1 MIIDPNGIGPA
12 GRDTSLAAPLA
23 QARAYAR
30 ASRAPAT
37 RLAYRRDWAAFTA
50 WCHERDQGALPADP
64 RLVALFLAHEAARGL
79 RPASIGRRLAAIA
92 FAHRQAGCVPPQAQP
107 LAGVLAEVV
116 AGIRRQAGTAP
127 RRKQAADDRV
137 LQAMLAALPATNL
150 KAIRDRA
157 LLAFGMAGAFRRSEL
172 AGLRCDQLD
181 RTPEGMTVCFGVT
194 KTDPEGRGVCIAI
207 PEGRRIRPVALL
219 DAWLEAAGITDG
231 AVFRDVV
238 RGQATAGPISDRTV
252 ARVVQRAARAAGYDP
267 ARFGGHSLRAGFLTS
282 GARAGASLF
291 RLKDVSRHRSTDVL
305 AAYVREAGLFTDHAG
320 EGFL

>member
-50 WCHERDQGALPADP
+50 WCHARDQGALPADP

-79 RPASIGRRLAAIA
+79 RPSSIGRRLAAIA

-107 LAGVLAEVV
+107 QAGVLAEVV

-137 LQAMLAALPATNL
+137 LQAMLAAVPATNL

-181 RTPEGMTVCFGVT
+181 RTPEGMTVRFGAT

-219 DAWLEAAGITDG
+219 DADFSHLRQ
-231 AVFRDVV
+231 FRV
-238 RGQATAGPISDRTV
+238 I
-252 ARVVQRAARAAGYDP
+252 
-267 ARFGGHSLRAGFLTS
+267 L
-282 GARAGASLF
+282 
-291 RLKDVSRHRSTDVL
+291 
-305 AAYVREAGLFTDHAG
+305 
-320 EGFL
+320 